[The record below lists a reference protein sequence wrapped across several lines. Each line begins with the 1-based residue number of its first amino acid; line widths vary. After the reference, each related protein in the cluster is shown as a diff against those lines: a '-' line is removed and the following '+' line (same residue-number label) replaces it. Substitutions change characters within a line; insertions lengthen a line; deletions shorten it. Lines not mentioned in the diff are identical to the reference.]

1 MTCAFAFPSEKKKT
15 YLSCLVGSEVGN
27 VVDLELEG
35 LEPAFARSPIGWVKG
50 AFRFATT
57 RFGDVCLVP

>member
-27 VVDLELEG
+27 VVDLELEV
-35 LEPAFARSPIGWVKG
+35 LEPALPVHQLDG
-50 AFRFATT
+50 
-57 RFGDVCLVP
+57 